1 MKQSAEVINIQSVY
15 IKNQLLNHSGEF
27 MKKILAIDDNE
38 INLGLLN
45 QIVKLYYPEFIFLQ
59 ATSGKDGIE
68 IALEEKPEIILL
80 DILMPEMNGYEV
92 CKFLKNQSISKH
104 IPILM
109 ISALGQN
116 PMERTRGL
124 NAGADAFISKPF
136 SQDELRAQIDV
147 VLRIKKVEDLLRKRN
162 ESLELLIKTQ
172 ANKFLQSE
180 ERFLQISEHVLE
192 FYWEIDS
199 KGIFTYVSPVIE
211 KMLHVKPDDIVG
223 EKSYIDLFQLKSG
236 KPKKSSLIETC
247 FINHSSFNDSEIEIS
262 IKNKN
267 KIWLSVSGFSVFDKN
282 GEFYGLRGVSYDIT
296 TRKQAE
302 IALKKSLKQIKNYQ
316 KKLKKLN
323 TELTLAE
330 EKERRRIAENLH
342 DSLGQTL
349 SLAFIKLS
357 SIVNENYSPH
367 VKNIIN
373 ETSEMLNKAIS
384 ESRTITYDLS
394 PPILYELGL
403 IPAFKW
409 KLEQIQV
416 KHGINTKFTGDD
428 SKIDIRKEFNIFLYR
443 IVVELINNVL
453 KHAKADLIELKV
465 KKEKK
470 YYYITV
476 QDNGVGF
483 QKQINR
489 KATMKGG
496 FGLLSITER
505 LDSIKGQLDIKSEV
519 GKGTKASIIIPI
531 TED

>member
-1 MKQSAEVINIQSVY
+1 VRFVKPI
-15 IKNQLLNHSGEF
+15 IKSNEEYF

-38 INLGLLN
+38 INLVLLN
-45 QIVKLYYPEFIFLQ
+45 QIFKLYYPDFKFLQ
-59 ATSGKDGIE
+59 ATSGKEGIE
-68 IALEEKPEIILL
+68 MALNEKPEIVLL

-92 CKFLKNQSISKH
+92 CKVLKKKQNTQH

-116 PMERTRGL
+116 PMERTKGL

-162 ESLELLIKTQ
+162 ESLELLIKNQ

-180 ERFLQISEHVLE
+180 ERFLQISEHALE
-192 FYWEIDS
+192 FFWEVDS

-211 KMLHVKPDDIVG
+211 KLLHVKPDDIVG
-223 EKSYIDLFQLKSG
+223 EKSYIDLFQLNGDKS
-236 KPKKSSLIETC
+236 KKSTIEAS
-247 FINHSSFNDSEIEIS
+247 FINNSSFNDCEIEIKV
-262 IKNKN
+262 KNKN

-282 GEFYGLRGVSYDIT
+282 GKFYGFRGVSYDIT
-296 TRKQAE
+296 KRKQAE

-316 KKLKKLN
+316 KKLKNLN

-357 SIVNENYSPH
+357 SIVNEDYSPH
-367 VKNIIN
+367 VKKVIN

-384 ESRTITYDLS
+384 ESRTLTYDLS

-409 KLEQIQV
+409 KLEQIQE
-416 KHGINTKFTGDD
+416 KHGIETKLTGED

-443 IVVELINNVL
+443 VVVELLNNAL
-453 KHAKADLIELKV
+453 KHARANLIELKLR
-465 KKEKK
+465 KEKK
-470 YYYITV
+470 FYYITV
-476 QDNGVGF
+476 QDDGVGF
-483 QKQINR
+483 KKQLSK

-505 LDSIKGQLDIKSEV
+505 LDNIKGQLEIESDV
-519 GKGTKASIIIPI
+519 GKGTKATIIIPI

>member
-1 MKQSAEVINIQSVY
+1 MEPI
-15 IKNQLLNHSGEF
+15 IKSNEEYF

-38 INLGLLN
+38 INLVLLN
-45 QIVKLYYPEFIFLQ
+45 QIFKLYYPDFEFLQ
-59 ATSGKDGIE
+59 ATSGKEGIE
-68 IALEEKPEIILL
+68 MALNEKPEIVLL

-92 CKFLKNQSISKH
+92 CRILKEKENTQH
-104 IPILM
+104 IPVLM

-116 PMERTRGL
+116 PMERTKGL

-162 ESLELLIKTQ
+162 ESLELLIKNQ
-172 ANKFLQSE
+172 ATKFLQSE
-180 ERFLQISEHVLE
+180 ERFLQISEHALE
-192 FYWEIDS
+192 FYWEVDS
-199 KGIFTYVSPVIE
+199 KGLFTYVSPVIE
-211 KMLHVKPDDIVG
+211 KLLHEKPDDIVG
-223 EKSYIDLFQLKSG
+223 EKSYIDLFQLDSDKS
-236 KPKKSSLIETC
+236 KKSAIETS
-247 FINHSSFNDSEIEIS
+247 FVNNSSFNDCEIEIKV
-262 IKNKN
+262 KNKN

-282 GEFYGLRGVSYDIT
+282 GKFYGFRGVSYDIT
-296 TRKQAE
+296 KRKQAE

-316 KKLKKLN
+316 KKLKNLN

-357 SIVNENYSPH
+357 SIVNEDYSPH
-367 VKNIIN
+367 VKKVIN

-384 ESRTITYDLS
+384 ESRTLTYDLS

-409 KLEQIQV
+409 KLEQIQE
-416 KHGINTKFTGDD
+416 KHGIETKLAGED
-428 SKIDIRKEFNIFLYR
+428 SKIDIRNEFNIFLYR
-443 IVVELINNVL
+443 VVVELLNNAL
-453 KHAKADLIELKV
+453 KHARANLIELKL
-465 KKEKK
+465 KREKK
-470 YYYITV
+470 FYYITV
-476 QDNGVGF
+476 QDDGVGF
-483 QKQINR
+483 KKQLSK

-505 LDSIKGQLDIKSEV
+505 LDNIKGQLEIESDV
-519 GKGTKASIIIPI
+519 GKGTKATIIIPI

>member
-1 MKQSAEVINIQSVY
+1 MKR
-15 IKNQLLNHSGEF
+15 
-27 MKKILAIDDNE
+27 ILAIDDNE
-38 INLGLLN
+38 INLVLLN
-45 QIVKLYYPEFIFLQ
+45 QIIKLYYPDFKFLQ
-59 ATSGKDGIE
+59 ATSGKEGIE
-68 IALEEKPEIILL
+68 LALNEKPEIVLL

-92 CKFLKNQSISKH
+92 CKVLKKKQNTQH

-116 PMERTRGL
+116 PMERTKGL

-162 ESLELLIKTQ
+162 ESLELLIKNQ

-180 ERFLQISEHVLE
+180 ERFLQISEHALE
-192 FYWEIDS
+192 FYWEVDA

-211 KMLHVKPDDIVG
+211 KMLLVKPNDIIG
-223 EKSYIDLFQLKSG
+223 EKSYLELFQLEVDKW
-236 KPKKSSLIETC
+236 KKSIIETS
-247 FINHSSFNDSEIEIS
+247 FTNNSSFNDCEIEI
-262 IKNKN
+262 KVRNKN

-282 GEFYGLRGVSYDIT
+282 GKFYGFRGVSYDIT
-296 TRKQAE
+296 KRKQAE

-316 KKLKKLN
+316 KKLKNLN

-357 SIVNENYSPH
+357 SIVNEDYSPH
-367 VKNIIN
+367 VKKVIN

-384 ESRTITYDLS
+384 ESRTLTYDLS

-409 KLEQIQV
+409 KLEQIQE
-416 KHGINTKFTGDD
+416 KHGIETKLTGED

-443 IVVELINNVL
+443 VVVELLNNAL
-453 KHAKADLIELKV
+453 KHARANLIELKLR
-465 KKEKK
+465 KEKK
-470 YYYITV
+470 FYYITV
-476 QDNGVGF
+476 QDDGVGF
-483 QKQINR
+483 KNQLSK

-505 LDSIKGQLDIKSEV
+505 LDNIKGQLEIESDV
-519 GKGTKASIIIPI
+519 GKGTKATVIIPI